1 MVKKEERLTSQ
12 ESERRPGKLGSGPNE
27 NQAAGQVSNV
37 TFLLFF
43 LTLEPE
49 AGWDRVFH
57 SPRIQAGHS
66 VRAM

>member
-1 MVKKEERLTSQ
+1 MVKKEEQLTSQ

-49 AGWDRVFH
+49 AGWTGSSIHLGFRLA
-57 SPRIQAGHS
+57 IL
-66 VRAM
+66 